1 MKTTLPIRRWR
12 SDEFDK
18 MFECGLL
25 APRGYELPD
34 GVVYNTQGFVKR
46 WSVYDF
52 DRLAE
57 AGVITPKEHAELIA
71 GSVFEPR
78 SFRPRHSYIRTKL
91 IYLLLE
97 ATRDDDS
104 AIVSPTGYVMLSDE
118 SIVAPEVCIITREA
132 HEDVETWP
140 RADDVLLVTEIV
152 DPMYATLLDLKLR
165 VYAEFNLQEVW
176 YVDAIR
182 GTLTVHT
189 SPKAGAFQTVA
200 EYGRGESWNSAALKG
215 ALIRTTDAVGPKR

>member
-1 MKTTLPIRRWR
+1 M
-12 SDEFDK
+12 
-18 MFECGLL
+18 
-25 APRGYELPD
+25 
-34 GVVYNTQGFVKR
+34 
-46 WSVYDF
+46 
-52 DRLAE
+52 
-57 AGVITPKEHAELIA
+57 
-71 GSVFEPR
+71 
-78 SFRPRHSYIRTKL
+78 
-91 IYLLLE
+91 
-97 ATRDDDS
+97 
-104 AIVSPTGYVMLSDE
+104 
-118 SIVAPEVCIITREA
+118 
-132 HEDVETWP
+132 TWP

-189 SPKAGAFQTVA
+189 SPKAGAFQSVA